1 MLEQNK
7 TLNQIGYELVQ
18 DKLTML
24 FDSVGAIGNSKY
36 VEDLLN
42 IKINDLRKKND
53 QYILDLH
60 DLGKTIK
67 EQTKSL
73 DRLQMD
79 LNEIVKLKDR
89 QLQKSQLFDA
99 QNKETIN
106 RLINK
111 NNKLT
116 SDLEKSESEVSN
128 LTKLTKQQLQEIMKQ
143 KERMIKMKNRRGKI
157 DLGIKICKNCT
168 REYNEKDNFNWSCK
182 THKSEWS
189 GEIDAV
195 SKKEKGMYWCCG
207 NERKES
213 QGCISGKHECKE
225 DEDDEE
231 EPNAM
236 KRIDKHQN
244 KNIKCLCCKEVG
256 HDMSECYRDPNI
268 KTRVDYQEDWK
279 RIMGLKDYRKLFVD
293 TMITTTHFLKKCAKV
308 RKIDETTPDGKP
320 IAPEERTEILE
331 SQHQRVF

>member
-1 MLEQNK
+1 ME
-7 TLNQIGYELVQ
+7 IIEL
-18 DKLTML
+18 
-24 FDSVGAIGNSKY
+24 SK
-36 VEDLLN
+36 
-42 IKINDLRKKND
+42 I
-53 QYILDLH
+53 
-60 DLGKTIK
+60 IK
-67 EQTKSL
+67 EQTKDL
-73 DRLQMD
+73 DRLRSD
-79 LNEIVKLKDR
+79 LKEIVEQKEKQLNKAKLAEMQQRDH
-89 QLQKSQLFDA
+89 
-99 QNKETIN
+99 IN
-106 RLINK
+106 NLTNK

-116 SDLEKSESEVSN
+116 SELEKSESEVAN
-128 LTKLTKQQLQEIMKQ
+128 LTKINKLQQQEIFKQ

-168 REYNEKDNFNWSCK
+168 KEYNEKDNFNWSCK

-189 GEIDAV
+189 GEVDPI

-225 DEDDEE
+225 DEEDEE
-231 EPNAM
+231 DPNPM
-236 KRIDKHQN
+236 KKIDKHQN
-244 KNIKCLCCKEVG
+244 RNMKCLCCKEIG

-308 RKIDETTPDGKP
+308 PKIEEFSAVEPAKLMP
-320 IAPEERTEILE
+320 PEERNEIIE
-331 SQHQRVF
+331 S